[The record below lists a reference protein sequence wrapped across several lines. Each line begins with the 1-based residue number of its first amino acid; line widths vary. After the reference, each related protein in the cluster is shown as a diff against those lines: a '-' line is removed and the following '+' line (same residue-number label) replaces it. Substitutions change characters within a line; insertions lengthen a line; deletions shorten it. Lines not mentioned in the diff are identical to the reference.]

1 MKEPNVVITKLDADR
16 LDQLLESLPDQA
28 FAAKEQ
34 LQEELARAK
43 IVESRDIPP
52 DTVTMNSVVTFRVEN
67 TGREFSLKLVY
78 PKDADGST
86 DKVSIL
92 APIGSALLGIRE
104 GQTIMWPMPG
114 GVSYNVRVLKVD
126 DQPERS
132 GNFSL

>member
-1 MKEPNVVITKLDADR
+1 MKQPNVVITKLDADR
-16 LDQLLESLPDQA
+16 LDRLLESLPDQA

-34 LQEELARAK
+34 LQEELARAQ

-52 DTVTMNSVVTFRVEN
+52 DVVTMNSVVTFRVEN

-114 GVSYNVRVLKVD
+114 GIAYNVRVLKVD